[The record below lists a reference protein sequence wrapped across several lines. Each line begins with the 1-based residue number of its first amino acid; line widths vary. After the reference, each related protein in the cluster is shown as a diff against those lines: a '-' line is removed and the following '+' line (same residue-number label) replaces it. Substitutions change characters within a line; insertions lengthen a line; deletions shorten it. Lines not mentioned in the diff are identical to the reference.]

1 MALTNLKTFLQHPSS
16 KQALEDLNL
25 PFYSG
30 MKKAIQSEDFL
41 GIQPLL
47 LQVNFISYYLF
58 FFFLFS
64 FFSFFFFFSLFL
76 REYFGIKTNQKMKH
90 LNFFYLHGKV
100 YQNKLLIQLHL
111 VSSTPFYM
119 FYLGCILNL
128 INLQNYPKLYYFV
141 YFVY

>member
-58 FFFLFS
+58 FFFLVFFLFHFS
-64 FFSFFFFFSLFL
+64 SSFLYFL
-76 REYFGIKTNQKMKH
+76 GSI
-90 LNFFYLHGKV
+90 
-100 YQNKLLIQLHL
+100 L
-111 VSSTPFYM
+111 VSRR
-119 FYLGCILNL
+119 IR
-128 INLQNYPKLYYFV
+128 K
-141 YFVY
+141 